1 MLRDKIDVKYR
12 VAQLQLD
19 VSRPSFLSRL
29 KVSNVKVIT
38 IDMILFVKMSQM
50 Y

>member
-29 KVSNVKVIT
+29 KV
-38 IDMILFVKMSQM
+38 LMSRSLLSIW
-50 Y
+50 YCSL